1 MGLIKKATI
10 SEYWN
15 RKHSSQSTPWFRKV
29 FTRNRFQLLLKF
41 LHLVDNRKIA
51 PRNSPSYDPTAK
63 FKPIVDHF
71 NLKAKKHYSP
81 SQNLSI
87 DESLIGT
94 KSRTV
99 LRQYIP
105 TKHAKFGVKLWML
118 TEAVTGYCFHF
129 NVYKGKRYDPTP
141 AGELQ
146 GSYVVISLL
155 RAACL
160 LNKWYHV
167 FCDSFFTSL
176 SLAKRLL
183 NLHTYTTGTVRS
195 NRPLPNLIKSV
206 KLRASQSMFMRQQE
220 ILVCAFKEKEKRK
233 NVKMLS
239 TRYNAELVVN
249 RKPKMI
255 TEYNKFMGGVDLN
268 DMLTSFYEDGRKSTK
283 MWKKIVFNIIHRMV
297 INAYILYQQNSD
309 NAKSRLHF
317 IQLLIDDLSEDHM
330 TRNRVNIGVLNDEI
344 NNQNLRKLPE
354 RKEKDCCI
362 CSVRN
367 VPGGR
372 KRSKHICVLCHKGVH
387 KMCYKKHSRRCH
399 ADE

>member
-1 MGLIKKATI
+1 
-10 SEYWN
+10 
-15 RKHSSQSTPWFRKV
+15 
-29 FTRNRFQLLLKF
+29 
-41 LHLVDNRKIA
+41 
-51 PRNSPSYDPTAK
+51 
-63 FKPIVDHF
+63 
-71 NLKAKKHYSP
+71 
-81 SQNLSI
+81 
-87 DESLIGT
+87 
-94 KSRTV
+94 
-99 LRQYIP
+99 
-105 TKHAKFGVKLWML
+105 ML

-367 VPGGR
+367 VPGVE
-372 KRSKHICVLCHKGVH
+372 KV
-387 KMCYKKHSRRCH
+387 
-399 ADE
+399 ET

>member
-1 MGLIKKATI
+1 MDLMKKYVLETNRYARNFITRNQHNISNKSRVHDWRKKGKLTLTEFKAFVGVILNMGLIRKATI

-29 FTRNRFQLLLKF
+29 FTRNRFQLVLKF

-51 PRNSPSYDPTAK
+51 PRNSSSYDPIAK

-71 NLKAKKHYSP
+71 NLKAKTHYSP
-81 SQNLSI
+81 SQNLFI

-94 KSRTV
+94 KSRTI

-118 TEAVTGYCFHF
+118 TEAITGYCFHF
-129 NVYKGKRYDPTP
+129 NVYKGKIYDPTP
-141 AGELQ
+141 ARETQ
-146 GSYVVISLL
+146 DSYVVTSLL
-155 RAACL
+155 RAAGL

-176 SLAKRLL
+176 ALAKRLL

-195 NRPLPNLIKSV
+195 NRPLPNLIKSAN
-206 KLRASQSMFMRQQE
+206 LRPSQSMFMRQQE
-220 ILVCAFKEKEKRK
+220 IL
-233 NVKMLS
+233 
-239 TRYNAELVVN
+239 
-249 RKPKMI
+249 
-255 TEYNKFMGGVDLN
+255 
-268 DMLTSFYEDGRKSTK
+268 
-283 MWKKIVFNIIHRMV
+283 
-297 INAYILYQQNSD
+297 NSD

-330 TRNRVNIGVLNDEI
+330 KRNHANFGVLNDERK
-344 NNQNLRKLPE
+344 NQHLRKLPG
-354 RKEKDCCI
+354 RKEKDCSV

-372 KRSKHICVLCHKGVH
+372 KRSKHICVVCHKGVH
-387 KMCYKKHSRRCH
+387 KTCFKKHSRRCY